1 MTDLEGLLQF
11 SGLDW
16 LMLAISVGITLVLC
30 LRYWKTGSRPLLNYI
45 PSVWTSCGIL
55 GTFVALCLSL
65 NGVRFTGEV
74 EDIKLLIDNVLPAFR
89 TSIMGIVGSIIASL
103 FLRLKF
109 AASDVTEDKKL
120 MSVLCGIESHLAN
133 LHGGVNEMASD
144 FARTV
149 IKTAGKEMQLA
160 IMSHMRAMERSITQE
175 SKIIESMSDE
185 ITSAVR
191 SISDVHKEELTKITE
206 QYRKDAS
213 SVAVKCAEA
222 LEKHREEFVK
232 ITRDSLES
240 QSDRMAKQTEEM
252 MGTLSDGLKES
263 VNAMIGSF
271 ADLSTEFNKFNAS
284 IADLQNK
291 ISSLEKLIGK
301 TLPESQSRIDSLT
314 DSMKELSSA
323 ETISMSMIQGYV
335 EKIANVS
342 SQMSLSAMEMEKIFK
357 RFDVEQ
363 YVDAKLLD
371 LYQKDSGTKEPSRSG
386 KSIKSIVAKVKRYF
400 DEM

>member
-16 LMLAISVGITLVLC
+16 LMLAISIGITLLLC
-30 LRYWKTGSRPLLNYI
+30 LRYWKTGSRPVLNYI

-89 TSIMGIVGSIIASL
+89 TSVMGIVGSIIASL

-109 AASDVTEDKKL
+109 ATSDVTEDKKL

-133 LHGGVNEMASD
+133 LHGGVNVMAAE
-144 FARTV
+144 FARTFV
-149 IKTAGKEMQLA
+149 ETAGEEMQLA
-160 IMSHMRAMERSITQE
+160 IMSHMKVMVSSITD
-175 SKIIESMSDE
+175 MSNE

-271 ADLSTEFNKFNAS
+271 ADLGTEFNKFNAS
-284 IADLQNK
+284 IADLQNN